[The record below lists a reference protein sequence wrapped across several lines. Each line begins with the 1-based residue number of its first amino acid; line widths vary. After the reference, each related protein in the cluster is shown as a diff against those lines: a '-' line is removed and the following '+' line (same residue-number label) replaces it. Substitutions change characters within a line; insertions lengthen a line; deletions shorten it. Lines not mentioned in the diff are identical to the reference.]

1 MKTRSYGLPHSRRRA
16 SIKNLAHASRQV
28 AKLTDEEFEER
39 IEEEK
44 AKVRAPRTTVVTAV
58 GYAEWQAMVADAEAM
73 IIGIRN
79 PVGSTIND
87 QAADV
92 VVVVD
97 FHSAFCLRLP
107 RSGNHLNRDQD

>member
-1 MKTRSYGLPHSRRRA
+1 
-16 SIKNLAHASRQV
+16 
-28 AKLTDEEFEER
+28 
-39 IEEEK
+39 
-44 AKVRAPRTTVVTAV
+44 
-58 GYAEWQAMVADAEAM
+58 M